1 MPIDEHF
8 RRPDDPVDPWDG
20 HPAWP
25 KVQRAI
31 TMLHLGSLLYLLL
44 TAGAWTAVFGGL
56 GFSVAALLPWP
67 LQYVVL
73 AYLTMG
79 CLVALVAD
87 VVVVRGL
94 RRRRP
99 WAWTAALVLFAL
111 DASSIVFLPMT
122 IIGLQALGDAEVR
135 AAFD

>member
-25 KVQRAI
+25 QVRRAI
-31 TMLHLGSLLYLLL
+31 AMLHLGSLLYLLL
-44 TAGAWTAVFGGL
+44 TAGAYAADFGGL
-56 GFSVAALLPWP
+56 ATSLTALLPWP

-73 AYLTMG
+73 AYLTLG
-79 CLVALVAD
+79 CVIALVAD

-94 RRRRP
+94 RQRRP
-99 WAWTAALVLFAL
+99 WAWIAALVLFAL

-122 IIGLQALGDAEVR
+122 IIGVKALGDPEVR